1 MSLIPQKLNLQ
12 NGNNIFTINNDATAL
27 QLYNKYELPNLTPSN
42 NQVMIWGSGG
52 VPSFTTLNSDANQI
66 FVSSISGNDTN
77 SGNIYSPLLTIGQA
91 LTLANSIPDSN
102 VVVISIIGNFTE
114 NITITRSNTVL
125 SGVENTPLSATI
137 NGQILINA
145 VGVSSV
151 SAVCSLT
158 NLLINGGVTQTQSN
172 IYPNTLSINDC
183 IIAPPTGKTA
193 YVSNGSTA
201 VGTIAIADCSMTACS
216 IYNSDLTSIQLNT
229 SALFLT
235 QTNILNN
242 PLLANTTN
250 SFITVS
256 GSARLNLFG
265 VLIVQGSTASTVQ
278 PIISI
283 NNSSNATSGST
294 ISSSTIQYTSATSD
308 AGTGLKCC
316 IRFNNSASCNTYTLL
331 NNLFIC
337 QGATTTN
344 GSAGQFLVVQKAQAG
359 SVGLSYFGNC
369 GGSTANH
376 FPNNGSGLSKTAFI
390 AVS

>member
-27 QLYNKYELPNLTPSN
+27 QLYNKYELPNATPST

-66 FVSSISGNDTN
+66 FVSSVSGNDTN
-77 SGNIYSPLLTIGQA
+77 SGNIYAPLLTIGQA
-91 LTLANSIPDSN
+91 LTLANSISDSN

-114 NITITRSNTVL
+114 DITITRSNTVL

-151 SAVCSLT
+151 SGVCSLT
-158 NLLINGGVTQTQSN
+158 NLLINGGITQTQSN
-172 IYPNTLSINDC
+172 IYPNTLAINDC
-183 IIAPPTGKTA
+183 ILAPPTGKSA

-201 VGTIAIADCSMTACS
+201 GGTIAIADCSMTACS

-256 GSARLNLFG
+256 GSGRLNLFG
-265 VLIVQGSTASTVQ
+265 VLIVQGSTSSTVQ

-283 NNSSNATSGST
+283 NNSANATSAST
-294 ISSSTIQYTSATSD
+294 IQSSTIQYTSATSD

-316 IRFNNSASCNTYTLL
+316 IRFNNASSANTYNLI
-331 NNLFIC
+331 NNVFIC

-359 SVGLSYFGNC
+359 AVAINYFGNC

-376 FPNNGSGLSKTAFI
+376 FPNAGSGLTKTAFI